1 MKFSSNSPHFH
12 CLAIISHCWGDH
24 TFLPLCKMQLIMLK
38 CYWHPAIL
46 LLPSYFLGFSF
57 MQMHI
62 FYHLAVFICGTRA
75 FKVCQYFFSYL
86 NTDIRWLADTDTGR
100 KVFARK
106 CYSISYRNN
115 NTYVIVS
122 QNKVVKSN
130 TLRSKS
136 AFRSLSFWRRY
147 NSQPVKAQVV
157 IQWRSSLLFEC
168 QDFDFLKSFTT
179 FK

>member
-62 FYHLAVFICGTRA
+62 LYHLAVFICGTRA

-100 KVFARK
+100 KVFARE
-106 CYSISYRNN
+106 YYISYTNN
-115 NTYVIVS
+115 NTNEIVS
-122 QNKVVKSN
+122 PNKVVRSN
-130 TLRSKS
+130 TLTAKS
-136 AFRSLSFWRRY
+136 AFLSLSFWWRY
-147 NSQPVKAQVV
+147 NSQPVKAQVFGYV
-157 IQWRSSLLFEC
+157 
-168 QDFDFLKSFTT
+168 KT
-179 FK
+179 